1 MNKHDLI
8 QKVKA
13 LDGISQDERAYLI
26 DLINTK
32 KKYGLVWE
40 DKPEDV
46 EETLRTHLPVLQ
58 EVPEKRITGCR
69 DLQDRQDKNAVQDLR
84 MGKNR
89 QDSKK
94 SSLLTLFDKVS
105 EQDLSQNQ
113 SNNPVVPDNP
123 LNPVKDC
130 FPNHTLIEGDN
141 LHALTA
147 LTFTHEG
154 RIDVIYI
161 DPPYNTGNK
170 DFKYN
175 DSFVDR
181 EDSYRHSKWL
191 SFMDKRLRIAKRL
204 LSDKGV
210 IFISIDDNEQAQ
222 LKMLC
227 DEVFGEGNFVGNV
240 IWKNVTDNNP
250 TNIAVEHEYIYCY
263 ARQKSLIDKFWKS
276 SRSHAKEVLL
286 EIEKKLLEQYENTI
300 FLEAEY
306 KLWFKENKKFLG
318 ELDRYKYID
327 RGGIYTGSQSVHN
340 PGKEGYRYDI
350 IHPISHKP
358 CKQPLMGYRFPE
370 SSMVKLIEEGKIL
383 FGEDHNK
390 LVEIKV
396 YAKDYLSKFSSLIE
410 LDGRL
415 GANELREIFHESTKV
430 FNNPKPVTLVSD
442 ILSFSSNTDS
452 TILDFFAGSGT
463 TLHATMA
470 LNAEDGGSRQ
480 CILVTNNENN
490 ICEEVTYERNK
501 RVIEGYYKGNSLPT
515 GEGRGGVFVPGLSGN
530 NLRYYRTATVE
541 REPSLR
547 NKRQLTRLATEL
559 LCIKEDCYTPRATTD
574 TALQAFEEQNKRLL
588 LVYDDAM
595 IDEALEYLK
604 TWLSETTIESPIK
617 VYVFSNGQYPYTED
631 FEEVLPHITLCALPD
646 AIYKAYQHVLPKR
659 ERKNMMVL
667 EEETS
672 ESLPE

>member
-26 DLINTK
+26 DLINIK

-46 EETLRTHLPVLQ
+46 EETLRQHLPVLQ
-58 EVPEKRITGCR
+58 EVVEKRIISEPRLTAVKG
-69 DLQDRQDKNAVQDLR
+69 VQDAENTKPQQTL
-84 MGKNR
+84 
-89 QDSKK
+89 
-94 SSLLTLFDKVS
+94 LFDEVGEETNS
-105 EQDLSQNQ
+105 TNQ
-113 SNNPVVPDNP
+113 NNPDNHSSD
-123 LNPVKDC
+123 NRAV
-130 FPNHTLIEGDN
+130 NHTLIEGDN

-147 LTFTHEG
+147 LTFTHENK
-154 RIDVIYI
+154 IDVIYI

-175 DSFVDR
+175 DSFVDK

-227 DEVFGEGNFVGNV
+227 DEVFGEENFLNNV
-240 IWKNVTDNNP
+240 IWQKKFSPQNDAKYFSDNHDFILVYKK
-250 TNIAVEHEYIYCY
+250 TNWKINHLERSDKAVE
-263 ARQKSLIDKFWKS
+263 
-276 SRSHAKEVLL
+276 
-286 EIEKKLLEQYENTI
+286 
-300 FLEAEY
+300 
-306 KLWFKENKKFLG
+306 
-318 ELDRYKYID
+318 RYKNPD
-327 RGGIYTGSQSVHN
+327 NDPRGVWTSGDVSVKTYSASYDYPITTPSGRIVNPPSGYCWRFSKDKLQELSNENRIWFGSNGDSVPRFKRFLTDVKAGVTPMTIWLYEEVGHNQSAKQEMKGVLHDV
-340 PGKEGYRYDI
+340 PLVFDT
-350 IHPISHKP
+350 PKP
-358 CKQPLMGYRFPE
+358 
-370 SSMVKLIEEGKIL
+370 VKLINRIL
-383 FGEDHNK
+383 K
-390 LVEIKV
+390 LGGQKNSI
-396 YAKDYLSKFSSLIE
+396 
-410 LDGRL
+410 
-415 GANELREIFHESTKV
+415 
-430 FNNPKPVTLVSD
+430 
-442 ILSFSSNTDS
+442 
-452 TILDFFAGSGT
+452 ILDFFAGSGT
-463 TLHATMA
+463 TLQAVME
-470 LNAEDGGSRQ
+470 LNKDGGGRQ

-501 RVIEGYYKGNSLPT
+501 RVIEGYTNAKGVWV
-515 GEGRGGVFVPGLSGN
+515 EGLSGN

-559 LCIKEDCYTPRATTD
+559 LCIKEDCYTPRVTTD
-574 TALQAFEEQNKRLL
+574 TALQAYEEQNKRLL

-595 IDEALEYLK
+595 IDEALAYLK
-604 TWLSETTIESPIK
+604 TWLSETTIESLIK

-659 ERKNMMVL
+659 VVPVRVEL
-667 EEETS
+667 EEE
-672 ESLPE
+672 EEDSLDED